1 MEDVT
6 ELPRKPWAR
15 TGGQGAYIQLKGME
29 GFTGMYVG
37 EIPAGGAL
45 NIERHLYEK
54 IIYILHGFGATEVWS
69 GNNEKKKIQFE
80 WQQGSLFA
88 VPLNCSHRMINGSR
102 EPVIF
107 LAVTSA
113 PLMID
118 LLHDIPFVFGCNY
131 TFDERFDGRAD
142 YFVPTSNRQF
152 QGGFFNWESNFIADA
167 RGALVDPSEAKGYG
181 VRITSFDMGGSTL
194 GRSPRR
200 VAGGTLSQSTLSYG
214 GRDSFDT
221 SLRRVHPHVAAGSWD
236 TSIQIGQWR
245 SGH

>member
-1 MEDVT
+1 
-6 ELPRKPWAR
+6 
-15 TGGQGAYIQLKGME
+15 
-29 GFTGMYVG
+29 MYVG
-37 EIPAGGAL
+37 EIPAGEAL

-54 IIYILHGFGATEVWS
+54 DHLHYSWLWGDRSLVGHQR
-69 GNNEKKKIQFE
+69 KKKMQFE

-152 QGGFFNWESNFIADA
+152 QGGFLTGSRTLSRMPA
-167 RGALVDPSEAKGYG
+167 R
-181 VRITSFDMGGSTL
+181 
-194 GRSPRR
+194 RSWIPPRR
-200 VAGGTLSQSTLSYG
+200 
-214 GRDSFDT
+214 RDT
-221 SLRRVHPHVAAGSWD
+221 ACE
-236 TSIQIGQWR
+236 
-245 SGH
+245 